1 MKNTK
6 KLLALLLTLAMLT
19 ALLAGCGSDDSKKLI
34 GSWVGTLSLADAGED
49 LDGDLAELQE
59 MMDISKLQVDMSLVL
74 REDGTYSM
82 SITPESAE
90 IAIDVMIAE
99 MKPYLEKMIEDQLA
113 AEGINMTLDE
123 FFEASGY
130 TLDDLIEESLDRDE
144 VINSMTEGSAR
155 EGQYKASDGKLYFSD
170 SVSQEPSK
178 TEYEPYSFEGETL
191 LLTENMGGKTVTLH
205 LNRVK

>member
-1 MKNTK
+1 MKNTR

-49 LDGDLAELQE
+49 LDDDLAELQE

-90 IAIDVMIAE
+90 IAIDVMIVE

-170 SVSQEPSK
+170 SVNQEPSK
-178 TEYEPYSFEGETL
+178 TECESYSFEGETL
-191 LLTENMGGKTVTLH
+191 LLTEDMGGKIVTLR